1 MDNNLFNEL
10 VEIIAKK
17 ENKIVFNEKNL
28 LKEILGDVDVKDTKL
43 SDISLYNSSIEKDKY
58 TFNII
63 TIPRKTPIRKPNATS
78 KLDFEMKQFYV
89 TDITIND
96 DSSYCS
102 LTVDK
107 TENRK
112 EAKQI
117 YLSWKDYISSN
128 ELKTIFEK
136 LIDKVKS

>member
-10 VEIIAKK
+10 VEIVEKK
-17 ENKIVFNEKNL
+17 ENKIVFKDNPL
-28 LKEILGDVDVKDTKL
+28 LKEILGDVDVKDTRL

-63 TIPRKTPIRKPNATS
+63 TIPRKIPTRKQNATS

-128 ELKTIFEK
+128 DLKTIFER
-136 LIDKVKS
+136 LISKVKS

>member
-17 ENKIVFNEKNL
+17 ENKIVFNDNHL

-63 TIPRKTPIRKPNATS
+63 TIPKKIPTRNPNATS

-96 DSSYCS
+96 DNSYCS

-112 EAKQI
+112 EAKQV
-117 YLSWKDYISSN
+117 YLNWKDYISN
-128 ELKTIFEK
+128 NDLKSIFEK
-136 LIDKVKS
+136 LISIVKS